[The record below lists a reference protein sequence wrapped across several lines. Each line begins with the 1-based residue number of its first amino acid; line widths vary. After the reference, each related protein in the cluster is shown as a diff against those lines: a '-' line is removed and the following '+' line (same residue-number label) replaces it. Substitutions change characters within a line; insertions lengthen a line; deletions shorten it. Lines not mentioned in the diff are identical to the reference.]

1 MAAIPQNPTLRD
13 VIIALQQNN
22 AKQNVSIDRLS
33 RANERLVSVLEK
45 MAKKDQMDF
54 GDKLEASREKRDG
67 RRDKEKVAA
76 GSGGKTRG
84 SFGMLGGALAGAGV
98 GIGAMGAGM
107 GAFFMGLAGSEAIMA
122 KFGGG
127 DNLKKMMVNLSEG
140 LASFDNRSLI
150 ALGAVL
156 GAGALFG
163 AVPIISGMGAGIGV
177 GAMGFGIGAFFTGLA
192 AGDMSIGAMEST
204 GKNLSQF
211 MGNFADGLS
220 KLDNKSMIMLGGL
233 LAAGGGFAALFGV
246 GKAAKGAIG
255 MALLGGGIAGFFAAL
270 GAGDMAIDAMEATG
284 ESLSMLIGNL
294 AEGLGKLDNESLV
307 KIIGLLGAGGAFG
320 AFFGIKKTAKTTV
333 GMTLFA
339 TGLAA
344 GLTSLGAIPELASKA
359 GLDEGGSFKKLMTNI
374 GEGLGAL
381 DNKGFTFISGAI
393 AAGGALGALF
403 GPSTV
408 AKAAVGM
415 VAVGI
420 GIGGFISTLAGIT
433 DLAGALGA
441 TGETFKII
449 MTNIGK
455 GFEGFNAVEPGVLE
469 KVTALGLVGPA
480 IATFVASLGAAK
492 LADNVVSTFKKVW
505 GFISGQDLETNMT
518 TARTN
523 QIQAI
528 VDSLEP
534 LKGLDVTVADKMI
547 VISKALG
554 GFARAIGEIAGV
566 NIDKFQKGF
575 RDTAAALAGQVQ
587 VLDALANGGEIE
599 PKGFFSFF
607 KSSIKFPQG
616 GILNPNLKLDQVAEA
631 IAKAQFVLGQRGSP
645 LVELGPNEMAR
656 QMKWADLAGG
666 QRMGFEG
673 GNAIDMSTQN
683 IDNSNNQ
690 GNLFIPEGSAQDPYF
705 NLGGTFR

>member
-1 MAAIPQNPTLRD
+1 MAEPTLKD
-13 VIIALQQNN
+13 VIDQLKRNNDSLERQNTEVSNAVIALGN
-22 AKQNVSIDRLS
+22 AIKGLTGNKNLKALD
-33 RANERLVSVLEK
+33 N
-45 MAKKDQMDF
+45 
-54 GDKLEASREKRDG
+54 LEASREKRGG

-192 AGDMSIGAMEST
+192 AGDMAISEMEST
-204 GKNLSQF
+204 GKNLSVF

-270 GAGDMAIDAMEATG
+270 GAGDMAIGAMEATG
-284 ESLSMLIGNL
+284 ESLSTLIGNL

-307 KIIGLLGAGGAFG
+307 KVIGLLGAGGAFG
-320 AFFGIKKTAKTTV
+320 AFFGIKKTAKATV

-339 TGLAA
+339 TGFAA
-344 GLTSLGAIPELASKA
+344 GLTALGAIPELASKA
-359 GLDEGGSFKKLMTNI
+359 GLGEGGSFKKLMTNV

-381 DNKGFTFISGAI
+381 DNKGFKFISGAI

-420 GIGGFISTLAGIT
+420 GIGGFLGTLAGVT

-441 TGETFKII
+441 TGETFKVI

-469 KVTALGLVGPA
+469 KVGALAGVGPA
-480 IATFVASLGAAK
+480 IAGFVASLGAAALGDK
-492 LADNVVSTFKKVW
+492 VISTFKSVW
-505 GFISGQDLETNMT
+505 GFLSGQDVETNMT

-554 GFARAIGEIAGV
+554 GFARAIKEIAGV
-566 NIDKFQKGF
+566 NIEKFQKGF
-575 RDTAAALAGQVQ
+575 RETAAALAGQVQ
-587 VLDALANGGEIE
+587 VLDALANGGEI
-599 PKGFFSFF
+599 PATGFFSFF
-607 KSSIKFPQG
+607 KDSIKFPQG
-616 GILNPNLKLDQVAEA
+616 GILNPNLKLDQVADA
-631 IAKAQFVLGQRGSP
+631 IAKAQFVLGQRNSP
-645 LVELGPNEMAR
+645 FLLDDNMRGMSLNDAVAAR
-656 QMKWADLAGG
+656 SNPQGG
-666 QRMGFEG
+666 GF
-673 GNAIDMSTQN
+673 QN
-683 IDNSNNQ
+683 IIAPNTTNIQNA
-690 GNLFIPEGSAQDPYF
+690 GTTFAISANDVADMDAYRLRYGRVGF
-705 NLGGTFR
+705 

>member
-1 MAAIPQNPTLRD
+1 MAAIPQNPALRD

-45 MAKKDQMDF
+45 MAKKDQMNF

>member
-1 MAAIPQNPTLRD
+1 MAEPTLKD
-13 VIIALQQNN
+13 VIDQLKKNNDSLERQNAEVSSAVIALGN
-22 AKQNVSIDRLS
+22 AIKGLTGNKNLKALD
-33 RANERLVSVLEK
+33 N
-45 MAKKDQMDF
+45 
-54 GDKLEASREKRDG
+54 LEASREKRAG
-67 RRDKEKVAA
+67 RKDKERVAA
-76 GSGGKTRG
+76 GAGGKTRG

-98 GIGAMGAGM
+98 GIGAMGAGI
-107 GAFFMGLAGSEAIMA
+107 GAFFMGLAGAEGIMS
-122 KFGGG
+122 KFGTG

-140 LASFDNRSLI
+140 LASFDNRSLV

-177 GAMGFGIGAFFTGLA
+177 AAMGLGIGAFFSGLA
-192 AGDMSIGAMEST
+192 AGDMTIGAMEAT

-270 GAGDMAIDAMEATG
+270 GAGDMAIGKMEATG
-284 ESLSMLIGNL
+284 ESLSALIGNL

-307 KIIGLLGAGGAFG
+307 KIIGLIGAGGAFG
-320 AFFGIKKTAKTTV
+320 AFFGINKTAKTTV

-339 TGLAA
+339 TGFAA
-344 GLTSLGAIPELASKA
+344 GITALGAVPEAAKKF
-359 GLDEGGSFKKLMTNI
+359 GLGTGNAFKNLVTNI

-381 DNKGFTFISGAI
+381 DSKGFLFISGAI

-433 DLAGALGA
+433 DLAGAMGA
-441 TGETFKII
+441 TGESFKII

-455 GFEGFNAVEPGVLE
+455 GFEGFNAVESGVLE

-480 IATFVASLGAAK
+480 IATFVASLGAASLGEK
-492 LADNVVSTFKKVW
+492 VISTFKSVW
-505 GFISGQDLETNMT
+505 GFISGQDVETNMT

-547 VISKALG
+547 VISRALG
-554 GFARAIGEIAGV
+554 GFARAIKEIAGI
-566 NIDKFQKGF
+566 NIEKFQKGF
-575 RDTAAALAGQVQ
+575 RETAEALAGQVQ
-587 VLDALANGGEIE
+587 VLDKLANGGDI
-599 PKGFFSFF
+599 PATGFFSFF
-607 KSSIKFPQG
+607 KSPIKFPEG
-616 GILNPNLKLDQVAEA
+616 GILNPNLKLDQVADA
-631 IAKAQFVLGQRGSP
+631 IAKAQFVLGQRNSP
-645 LVELGPNEMAR
+645 FLLDDNMRGMSLNEAVAAR
-656 QMKWADLAGG
+656 SNPQGG
-666 QRMGFEG
+666 GF
-673 GNAIDMSTQN
+673 QN
-683 IDNSNNQ
+683 IIAPTTNNVSNN
-690 GNLFIPEGSAQDPYF
+690 GS
-705 NLGGTFR
+705 TFAISANDVSDMDAYRLRYGRVGF